1 MNPPLSEHMWTT
13 IRISMSARMS
23 GASDTLRPPL
33 CHLTPHSPIVLQP
46 SWLCLTICKRLIHFV
61 FLNKYNLK
69 FGQIYCA
76 IWMHTFSN
84 FKKSTICNLD
94 KYSLQFGHFQ
104 NWTDTF
110 YPCGTRHH
118 IPELS
123 SGNIQTLLGHV
134 LLIPNKTP
142 ISTYYL
148 VISILHFLL
157 SCHSILHLVR
167 LIFTTFVSPKLSQ
180 AEIFREIYF
189 VKLFTENSSGLT
201 A

>member
-76 IWMHTFSN
+76 IRMHTFSN
-84 FKKSTICNLD
+84 FKKVQSAIWTNTVCSLD
-94 KYSLQFGHFQ
+94 IFKIGQ
-104 NWTDTF
+104 
-110 YPCGTRHH
+110 
-118 IPELS
+118 IPF
-123 SGNIQTLLGHV
+123 TLAA
-134 LLIPNKTP
+134 PD
-142 ISTYYL
+142 
-148 VISILHFLL
+148 
-157 SCHSILHLVR
+157 
-167 LIFTTFVSPKLSQ
+167 TTFPSCPQATFRHSLVMSYLSPT
-180 AEIFREIYF
+180 RP
-189 VKLFTENSSGLT
+189 LFTLFILSFKWCRHS